1 MRECLFI
8 FNYFSDDHT
17 VVEPLNIPE
26 GEKPGSRISVEGFSG
41 EPDVQL
47 NPKKKVR

>member
-1 MRECLFI
+1 MRECLLI

-26 GEKPGSRISVEGFSG
+26 GEKLGSRISVEGFSG

-47 NPKKKVR
+47 NPKKKVI